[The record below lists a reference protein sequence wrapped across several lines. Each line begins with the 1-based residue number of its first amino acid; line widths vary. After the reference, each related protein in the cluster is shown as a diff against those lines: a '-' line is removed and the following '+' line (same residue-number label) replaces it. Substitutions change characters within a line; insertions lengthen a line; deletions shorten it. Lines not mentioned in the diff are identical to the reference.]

1 MIPRVAYQADTLT
14 RSMHIAIH
22 DLKVERLL
30 VVYPG
35 RQGYSLTE
43 KIEALPIGQLPE
55 RVKGLQ

>member
-1 MIPRVAYQADTLT
+1 
-14 RSMHIAIH
+14 MHIAIH

-55 RVKGLQ
+55 RVKGLH